1 MARRRDRQLGVLG
14 CRSVFQRQSGSQTL
28 AREKA
33 LWMFERQMRRT
44 RRALQ
49 RSTFP
54 AGGRPI
60 VAWSRIH
67 IFKASRWTSGGF
79 TGLRASPAA
88 KHTLQWTKHAMD
100 HTVA

>member
-60 VAWSRIH
+60 AAWSRLH
-67 IFKASRWTSGGF
+67 IFNASRWSGGEYKNIRP
-79 TGLRASPAA
+79 LPAPTPNLNVP
-88 KHTLQWTKHAMD
+88 KGAME
-100 HTVA
+100 